1 MKYKEFGKESYTCR
15 IEWGT
20 CKTCNVTYSFNMFY
34 TAFSPSQDGR
44 HSRRLYETDESDIQ
58 RIFQNNDWTD
68 FQRWQNVCDA
78 ICDGTFNFQIFAGV
92 ENSVKKDLAPI
103 LNRLYYNRNIVHTYR
118 INSISFITCLRS
130 RARCYWAYCEQLL
143 SFTTQKCDNVT
154 MLIVREISVC
164 LSSSCTYALK
174 MFLLQK

>member
-1 MKYKEFGKESYTCR
+1 
-15 IEWGT
+15 
-20 CKTCNVTYSFNMFY
+20 MFY

-92 ENSVKKDLAPI
+92 ENSVKKNLAPI
-103 LNRLYYNRNIVHTYR
+103 LNRLYYNRNIVHTYY
-118 INSISFITCLRS
+118 SIIL
-130 RARCYWAYCEQLL
+130 Y
-143 SFTTQKCDNVT
+143 
-154 MLIVREISVC
+154 IV
-164 LSSSCTYALK
+164 
-174 MFLLQK
+174 